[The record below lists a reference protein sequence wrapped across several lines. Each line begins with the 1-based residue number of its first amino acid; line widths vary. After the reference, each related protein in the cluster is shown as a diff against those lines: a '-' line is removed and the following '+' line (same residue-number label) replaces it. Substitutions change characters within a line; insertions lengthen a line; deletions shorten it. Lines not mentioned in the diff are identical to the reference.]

1 MPADSLHRSLQR
13 FIHGRT
19 ETGDPPGAAWS
30 VGAVS
35 RVWSSGISGS
45 AALMPDR
52 EPLAKDTLFDLASL
66 TKPLATALAAVLL
79 EQDGKLDLDA
89 PLVEWMPES
98 RNTPYAAVSLL
109 ALGSHTAGL
118 PAWEP
123 LYAVEADISRF
134 REMILSLPVAAEPG
148 ETLYSDL
155 GYILLG
161 KVLETVAERSL
172 DRLFAS
178 RVAGPAGLPAAFF
191 PGITGAGAQAA
202 ATERGNRY
210 ERDLAGDRGA
220 GFRFREGMIRGQVH
234 DGNAWAMGGVAGH
247 AGLFATLDD
256 VVTLAMEI
264 LAPSRLDL
272 GDRARQRLLEPVA
285 EGGRTFGFETASRN
299 SAVSNI
305 LPDRAPGHTGFT
317 GTSLWLDP
325 ESGRYWI
332 LLTNRVHP
340 VAAPAR
346 FQDVRRE
353 FHRLSA
359 GPVPQ

>member
-1 MPADSLHRSLQR
+1 MSADNLHRSLQR
-13 FIHGRT
+13 FIDGCT
-19 ETGDPPGAAWS
+19 KTGDPPGAAWS

-35 RVWSSGISGS
+35 QVWATGISGS
-45 AALMPDR
+45 AALVPDR
-52 EPLAKDTLFDLASL
+52 DPLSTDTLFDLASL
-66 TKPLATALAAVLL
+66 TKPLATALSAVLL
-79 EQDGKLDLDA
+79 EQDGELDLDA
-89 PLVEWMPES
+89 PLGEWMPES
-98 RNTPYAAVSLL
+98 RSTPYATASLL
-109 ALGSHTAGL
+109 ALGSHRAGL

-123 LYAVEADISRF
+123 LYAGETDSSRF
-134 REMILSLPVAAEPG
+134 QEKILSLPVAAEPG

-161 KVLETVAERSL
+161 KVLETVSELSL
-172 DRLFAS
+172 DRLFAR
-178 RVAGPAGLPAAFF
+178 RVAGQAGLAAAFF
-191 PGITGAGAQAA
+191 PGIAGAGARAA

-220 GFRFREGMIRGQVH
+220 GYHFREGMIRGQVH

-256 VVTLAMEI
+256 VATLAVEI

-272 GDRARQRLLEPVA
+272 GDRARRRLLAPVA
-285 EGGRTFGFETASRN
+285 EGGRTFGFETASCN
-299 SAVSNI
+299 SAVSTI

-317 GTSLWLDP
+317 GTSLWIDP
-325 ESGRYWI
+325 QAGRYWI

-340 VAAPAR
+340 AAVPER
-346 FQDVRRE
+346 FQEMRRQ